1 MQSPGRSHSSPACSL
16 SQDCKEGWKETCRE
30 TSRPFLP
37 KVLRFAPTTNH
48 CDVDFIFVCNDNRA
62 VAAKVV
68 SYVESSASES
78 DLSDSDG
85 PAYSASDSRDESDS
99 LEATSSSE
107 EEEEGAGEDGDFT
120 DDRKNKVSD
129 HMC

>member
-1 MQSPGRSHSSPACSL
+1 MH
-16 SQDCKEGWKETCRE
+16 
-30 TSRPFLP
+30 
-37 KVLRFAPTTNH
+37 
-48 CDVDFIFVCNDNRA
+48 NRA

-107 EEEEGAGEDGDFT
+107 EEEGAGEDGDFT
-120 DDRKNKVSD
+120 DDRKNKVSN
-129 HMC
+129 HRC